1 MASFHIPQLKPFLPI
16 LKECYGFDR
25 IEIASELAE
34 SISPHIN
41 ERKMDQLV
49 WEQLTKGKGRIVL
62 LDYAISVNENVE
74 ICTTDDFDKQ
84 ISSIENLCDQSIED
98 ENMRDI
104 AKFILIFMAAIF
116 NRDINSL
123 QADDVMK
130 RMLINKDIVH
140 PDLLR
145 LFIALNKPKHKH
157 DTPMKICFKTDSP
170 HSINNGNGWFSDML
184 NGFVKQMLGDI
195 TVEMAEQELKTKY
208 SDDKGRKSNNPYLN
222 YIINGTYNFIKH
234 FIPSDT
240 VTVEQCKFL
249 LVYLKA
255 IDQVNKGDTLDNLNT
270 LQSAVKSLISSKQ
283 TPVEKHEKR
292 KGIYPFNKIS
302 L

>member
-41 ERKMDQLV
+41 ERKMDKLV
-49 WEQLTKGKGRIVL
+49 WEQLTKGKGRIVI

-98 ENMRDI
+98 ENMRDT

-130 RMLINKDIVH
+130 RMLINKDIVY
-140 PDLLR
+140 PDFLR

-249 LVYLKA
+249 LAYLKA
-255 IDQVNKGDTLDNLNT
+255 IDQVNEGDTLDNLNT

-283 TPVEKHEKR
+283 TPIERHIKR
-292 KGIYPFNKIS
+292 KSLPF
-302 L
+302 

>member
-41 ERKMDQLV
+41 ERKMDKLV

-98 ENMRDI
+98 ENMRDT

-130 RMLINKDIVH
+130 RILTNKDIVH

-145 LFIALNKPKHKH
+145 LFIALNKPEHKH

-249 LVYLKA
+249 LAYLKA
-255 IDQVNKGDTLDNLNT
+255 IDQVNEGDTLDNLNT

-283 TPVEKHEKR
+283 TPIERHIKR
-292 KGIYPFNKIS
+292 KSLPF
-302 L
+302 